1 MVIIGNLNC
10 NQAKGKN
17 ILKSRQLVIETRY
30 VAFISRCFIIEDSNK
45 DKINIMRSFIP
56 KNKQKR

>member
-30 VAFISRCFIIEDSNK
+30 DEECCIYITVLYN
-45 DKINIMRSFIP
+45 
-56 KNKQKR
+56 